1 MGKIESPHPQIHTK
15 EDNKGDIDYA
25 LLKKRKEHKRQRE
38 REYYLRTRV
47 SRISYEAD
55 MMKLTY
61 PSYFAYNLKLE
72 LQGEFYCK
80 NDLIEFLG
88 VPCWENFEN
97 KINKKFVVGSG
108 FGYLIK
114 THRIMLRYVNK

>member
-1 MGKIESPHPQIHTK
+1 MVEINDEI
-15 EDNKGDIDYA
+15 
-25 LLKKRKEHKRQRE
+25 KRQKKEAKRQKE
-38 REYYLRTRV
+38 KEYYLRTRV

-114 THRIMLRYVNK
+114 THRIILRYEK